1 MLSES
6 RFIRACRR
14 EPTDVTP
21 VWFMRQAGR
30 YMPEYRAVRS
40 HVTMLEAIRSPEIA
54 CTLTMQP
61 INAFNLD
68 AAIIFADIL
77 TPLIGM
83 GIKLDFVKGE
93 GPQIENPL
101 HTTRAIDMLG
111 TPPTDEALPFALEA
125 IHLTVKELNPRNI
138 PLIGFAGAPF
148 TLASYAIECGGSKN
162 YERTKGLMYAE
173 PAAWKRLMDKL
184 VTVLGDLVVK
194 QVEAGVS
201 AIQFF
206 DSWVGALSPRDFAR
220 FVAPYNRQL
229 VEIARKTGVPV
240 IYFSTGT
247 AGMLEQ
253 VAAQGSDVISIDW
266 RVSLDQAWAEIGPD
280 RAIQGNLDPLLLFAP
295 WREVQ
300 AAADEILRQAG
311 GRPGH
316 IFNLG
321 HGILPG
327 TPVETVRRLADY
339 VHEKSA
345 EKEPVAL

>member
-1 MLSES
+1 
-6 RFIRACRR
+6 
-14 EPTDVTP
+14 
-21 VWFMRQAGR
+21 MRQAGR

-40 HVTMLEAIRSPEIA
+40 QLTMLEAIRSAEASCAI
-54 CTLTMQP
+54 TLQP

-83 GIKLDFVKGE
+83 GINLDFVKGE

-101 HTTRAIDMLG
+101 TTTRAIDMLG
-111 TPPTDEALPFALEA
+111 TPPTEEAMPFALEA
-125 IHLTVKELNPRNI
+125 IRLTVKELNPRNI

-148 TLASYAIECGGSKN
+148 TLASYAVEGGGSKN
-162 YERTKGLMYAE
+162 YERTKSMMYTE

-184 VTVLGDLVVK
+184 ITVLGDLVVK
-194 QVEAGVS
+194 QVEAGAS

-206 DSWVGALSPRDFAR
+206 DSWVGALSPRDFTR

-229 VEIARKTGVPV
+229 IEIAKKTGVPV

-247 AGMLEQ
+247 GGMLEQ
-253 VAAQGSDVISIDW
+253 VTAQGSDVVSIDW
-266 RVSLDQAWAEIGPD
+266 RIALDKAWHEIGYD

-300 AAADEILRQAG
+300 AAADEILQQAA

-339 VHEKSA
+339 VHEKTA
-345 EKEPVAL
+345 TRERVAV

>member
-6 RFIRACRR
+6 RFIKACRR
-14 EPTDVTP
+14 EETDATP

-40 HVTMLEAIRSPEIA
+40 QLTMLEAIRSPEIA
-54 CTLTMQP
+54 FAITMQP

-83 GIKLDFVKGE
+83 GINLDFVKGE

-101 HTTRAIDMLG
+101 TTTRAIDMLG
-111 TPPTDEALPFALEA
+111 APPTEEALPFALEA
-125 IHLTVKELNPRNI
+125 IRLTVKELNPRHI

-148 TLASYAIECGGSKN
+148 TLASYAIEGGGSKN
-162 YERTKGLMYAE
+162 YERTKGLMYTE

-184 VTVLGDLVVK
+184 VTVLSDLVVK

-201 AIQFF
+201 AIQIF
-206 DSWVGALSPRDFAR
+206 DSWAGALSPRDFAR

-229 VEIARKTGVPV
+229 IEIAKKTGVPV

-247 AGMLEQ
+247 GGMFEQ
-253 VAAQGSDVISIDW
+253 VTALGSDVVSIDW
-266 RVSLDQAWAEIGPD
+266 RIALDKAWHEIGYD

-300 AAADEILRQAG
+300 AAADEILRQAT

-339 VHEKSA
+339 VHEKTA
-345 EKEPVAL
+345 TRARVAV